1 MAAPNMADAIPR
13 RAIPSGGRYHS
24 VTSPGAARP
33 TLHLSRL
40 RECPVARLAVRQM
53 CPHRLTRALRITRLD
68 GAVDLAMLGLEAAH
82 VGLLIG
88 HPVRL
93 GADRVARDD
102 EAAEIVQEPH
112 ELRVA
117 AGAGDGAVERG
128 VLLDSHLVA
137 RHRPLDRVAAAT
149 AIRAPRPVPTIP
161 SRPPCAAP

>member
-68 GAVDLAMLGLEAAH
+68 GAH
-82 VGLLIG
+82 VGLLIR

-117 AGAGDGAVERG
+117 AGAGDGAVE
-128 VLLDSHLVA
+128 
-137 RHRPLDRVAAAT
+137 
-149 AIRAPRPVPTIP
+149 
-161 SRPPCAAP
+161 